1 MTMIKVGDKIFGKAM
16 FVDEPQF
23 YTIESLDAKIS
34 RDAIVVR
41 SEDRLL
47 RTMLI
52 DSIIKDDWRS
62 REIY

>member
-1 MTMIKVGDKIFGKAM
+1 MIKVGDKIFGKAM

-41 SEDRLL
+41 SEDGLL

-52 DSIIKDDWRS
+52 DSIIKHDWRS
-62 REIY
+62 HEIC

>member
-1 MTMIKVGDKIFGKAM
+1 MIKVGDKIFGKAM

-41 SEDRLL
+41 SEDGLL

-52 DSIIKDDWRS
+52 QSIMDGSYDKTKS
-62 REIY
+62 C